1 MSIALSSWLK
11 DILPRTPGLVRS
23 VAKRELLLTVREFYE
38 QSYAWRGTVGP
49 LDIIADQA
57 SYKISP
63 EEYDEQAD
71 VIGILGATY
80 DTIPLYKR
88 ALRPSDTTRTAD
100 RPNSFYAT
108 QPDTMVIFPAPT
120 ADADDKL
127 LVYVAFTPTLDAT
140 GLPEIASTLHREALF
155 DGVLGRL
162 YGHPA
167 KAYSNPML
175 GQYHL
180 KRFRAAIAQYAAK
193 AKGGLIDAPSW
204 AFPMFGK

>member
-1 MSIALSSWLK
+1 MSIALSTWLK

-38 QSYAWRGTVGP
+38 QSFAWRGTVGP
-49 LDIIADQA
+49 LDILADQA
-57 SYKISP
+57 SYKLSP

-71 VIGILGATY
+71 VIGILHATY
-80 DTIPLYKR
+80 DTFPLRKR
-88 ALRPSDTTRTAD
+88 SAAPSDISRTGD
-100 RPNSFYAT
+100 RPHSYYAT
-108 QPDTMVIFPAPT
+108 APDTIVLYPIPT

-162 YGHPA
+162 FSHPA
-167 KAYSNPML
+167 KPYSNPLL

-180 KRFRAAIAQYAAK
+180 KRFRSAIAGYAAK
-193 AKGGLIDAPSW
+193 AKGGLVDAPSW
-204 AFPMFGK
+204 CFPKFGK